1 MKNYDGLNTRAQW
14 VATMHQIAYP
24 IIYNMAN
31 NTLKEVLPL
40 DNAAEKASKVAY
52 LEAIGRTV
60 NGLAPWLELKDSCIF
75 DEEEKKLQAQYRN
88 LTRLAMANAVDE
100 NAKDYCI
107 WNKTG
112 KYMMP
117 HQSVVDAA
125 YFASA
130 IMKAPRELWQLQPQ
144 NVKQNILK
152 AFDLVL
158 LQKPNRSNW
167 LMFTAMI
174 ETCKFMLT
182 GTADA
187 MRVEY
192 AVSKHFE
199 WYKGDG
205 VYGDG
210 ELFSWDYYNS
220 YVIQPMLEEVTR
232 VGKHMLGGQA
242 EKFRLQVA
250 RSIKRYSEIQ
260 ERMIAP
266 DGSYPFLGRSIT
278 YRTAAFSALAH
289 TAYRGML
296 PKTLAPNQVRCA
308 LDKTIKKMLS
318 AETLFDSKGFL
329 TKGLFGKQPKLA
341 NYYTNTGS
349 LYICLAVFLP
359 LGLSAKNKFWA
370 SNNAPTTWEKI
381 WSGENMNDDE
391 KLEMRKKI

>member
-1 MKNYDGLNTRAQW
+1 MRNFEGLNTRAQW
-14 VATMHQIAYP
+14 VATMHKIAYP
-24 IIYNMAN
+24 IIKNMAN
-31 NTLKEVLPL
+31 NTLKDVLPL
-40 DNAAEKASKVAY
+40 DNVAEKASKVAY

-60 NGLAPWLELKDSCIF
+60 NGLAPWLELKDSGIL
-75 DEEEKKLQAQYRN
+75 DAEEKALQAEYRD
-88 LTRLAMANAVDE
+88 LVRKAMANAVDPT
-100 NAKDYCI
+100 AKDYCV

-112 KYMMP
+112 KYLLP

-130 IMKAPRELWQLQPQ
+130 IIKAPRELWQLQPQ
-144 NVKQNILK
+144 NVKENILT
-152 AFDLVL
+152 AFELTL

-167 LMFTAMI
+167 LMFTAVI
-174 ETCKFMLT
+174 EACKYMLT
-182 GTADA
+182 GSADA
-187 MRVEY
+187 MRLEY
-192 AVSKHFE
+192 ATSKHFE

-210 ELFSWDYYNS
+210 EMFSWDYYNS

-232 VGKHMLGGQA
+232 VAKPLLGGNA
-242 EKFRLQVA
+242 DKYRVQVT

-266 DGSYPFLGRSIT
+266 NGTYPFLGRSIT

-289 TAYRGML
+289 TAWRGML

-308 LDKTIKKMLS
+308 LDKTIKNMLS
-318 AETLFDSKGFL
+318 APTFFDGNGFL
-329 TKGLFGKQPKLA
+329 TKGLYGKQPKLA

-370 SNNAPTTWEKI
+370 SDNTLTTWERV